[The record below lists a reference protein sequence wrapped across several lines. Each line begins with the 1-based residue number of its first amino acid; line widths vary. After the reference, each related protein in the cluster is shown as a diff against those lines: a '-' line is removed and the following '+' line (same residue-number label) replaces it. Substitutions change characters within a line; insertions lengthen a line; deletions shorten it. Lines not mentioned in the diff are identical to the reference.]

1 MYADSPKPIE
11 PRTEAVGR
19 MSKSEGSPSTE
30 RTHSFAA
37 QAVREHA
44 DQLKSYLA
52 RHLRKPHDVDDLT
65 QQVYLRLI
73 RMSISPNDIQ
83 EPIAFIR
90 GVAKR
95 VLSSYWMAHYRE
107 AEQFPSEGQATD
119 VCADLPSEHLR
130 DNPEDELDL
139 ELQLQD
145 GLKELPPLHAACMV
159 LFYRDQL
166 SRKEV
171 AQKLGLQP
179 DTVKKY
185 LTDGRARLRKRVLI
199 EGNQG

>member
-1 MYADSPKPIE
+1 
-11 PRTEAVGR
+11 
-19 MSKSEGSPSTE
+19 MSKSEGSSATQ

-37 QAVREHA
+37 QAVREYA

-52 RHLRKPHDVDDLT
+52 RHLRRPHDVDDLT

-83 EPIAFIR
+83 EPVAFVH

-95 VLSSYWMAHYRE
+95 VLTTYWMAHYRE

-119 VCADLPSEHLR
+119 VCVDLPSEHLR
-130 DNPEDELDL
+130 DNPEDALDL
-139 ELQLQD
+139 ELQLLD
-145 GLKELPPLHAACMV
+145 GLKELPPVHAACMV

-171 AQKLGLQP
+171 ARKLGLQP

-185 LTDGRARLRKRVLI
+185 LTDGRARLRKRLVT